1 MFSEFFKEPLFTQDA
16 SEREINAVDSEFKKN
31 LSQD

>member
-16 SEREINAVDSEFKKN
+16 SAREMNAVDSEFKKN